1 MYLPKSSLVAPS
13 RGRGLKPPQAAQEQP
28 AQSRPFTGAWIETEC
43 LTESITGLG
52 VAPSRGRGLKH
63 PGHHCIQIADNRRPF
78 TGAWIETTGTPLTTR
93 WPSGRPFTGAWI
105 ETSIASALIVSASGR
120 PFTGAWI
127 ETRQPDIGTVN
138 AAVAPSRGRGLKPRP
153 TPKTTARPWS
163 PLHGGVD

>member
-105 ETSIASALIVSASGR
+105 ETGVRRVSGSQYGSR

-127 ETRQPDIGTVN
+127 ETSHP
-138 AAVAPSRGRGLKPRP
+138 AYLASSLL
-153 TPKTTARPWS
+153 S